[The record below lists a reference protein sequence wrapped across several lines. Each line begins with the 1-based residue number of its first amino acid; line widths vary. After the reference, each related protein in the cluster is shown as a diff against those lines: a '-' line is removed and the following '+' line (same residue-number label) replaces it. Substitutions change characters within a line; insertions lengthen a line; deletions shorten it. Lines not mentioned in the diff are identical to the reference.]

1 MGRCTIECTLNSG
14 FELVGRHDN
23 PLPRLL
29 QGNPPA
35 AWTSAR
41 CCAIRARRTNCPAK
55 TYASQLVE
63 DIAVMLGHMWRP
75 RRLLLRN
82 RKMHVSNSLE
92 ATALGRLCVC
102 LDIWD
107 ADALRWSCLSFD
119 FVQRWPICIRV
130 EIRLACWR

>member
-1 MGRCTIECTLNSG
+1 M
-14 FELVGRHDN
+14 
-23 PLPRLL
+23 
-29 QGNPPA
+29 
-35 AWTSAR
+35 
-41 CCAIRARRTNCPAK
+41 
-55 TYASQLVE
+55 
-63 DIAVMLGHMWRP
+63 MLGHMWRP

-119 FVQRWPICIRV
+119 FVQRWPILELRYGLLV
-130 EIRLACWR
+130 GADTGAHVGNL